1 MESIPD
7 EIKLMEQIAKHLKMW
22 FQEHPDDKDY
32 PSGIVNLRF
41 RNGISLKL
49 WLEAHFDEVLTY
61 LRVNDHKDIARSLE
75 QERDSFLSELQ
86 AVEQAIER
94 GDNPPLELIELRSKI
109 TYLIGTLE
117 HTAKV
122 FTDKKSVG
130 KNSKKR
136 RGAGKRDK
144 RVEEQDAGVNG
155 QLDESLMS
163 PEARV
168 LAVFADKPDLNM
180 TSIAKIAKVNRT
192 SLYRMKKFMKVR
204 EMRKKEDT
212 ESYKNKIPYGEKN
225 GETGIIEAWEK

>member
-7 EIKLMEQIAKHLKMW
+7 EIKLMEQIANHLKMW

-117 HTAKV
+117 HTAKA
-122 FTDKKSVG
+122 FTEKAEQESKAVKEPPKKRGRPKKHTVSQLKEVRASYDKYYKEIKDKKGAWNKAAKEHKIESG
-130 KNSKKR
+130 KAAEMACR
-136 RGAGKRDK
+136 RYLK
-144 RVEEQDAGVNG
+144 Q
-155 QLDESLMS
+155 
-163 PEARV
+163 
-168 LAVFADKPDLNM
+168 
-180 TSIAKIAKVNRT
+180 
-192 SLYRMKKFMKVR
+192 
-204 EMRKKEDT
+204 
-212 ESYKNKIPYGEKN
+212 NK
-225 GETGIIEAWEK
+225 

>member
-117 HTAKV
+117 HTAKA
-122 FTDKKSVG
+122 FTEKAEQESKAVKEPPKKRGRPKKHTVSQLKEVRASYDKYYKEIKDKKGTWNKAAKEHKIESG
-130 KNSKKR
+130 KAAEMACR
-136 RGAGKRDK
+136 RYLK
-144 RVEEQDAGVNG
+144 Q
-155 QLDESLMS
+155 
-163 PEARV
+163 
-168 LAVFADKPDLNM
+168 
-180 TSIAKIAKVNRT
+180 
-192 SLYRMKKFMKVR
+192 
-204 EMRKKEDT
+204 
-212 ESYKNKIPYGEKN
+212 NK
-225 GETGIIEAWEK
+225 